1 MVSKLFIN
9 ISWVETVEL
18 CKNIFLSAHVINTV
32 TWVHLMSKQGAF
44 VFLDNKTI
52 LIGMDISALVVYFY
66 LLIQDKKGKVGL
78 ILRIYITL

>member
-1 MVSKLFIN
+1 
-9 ISWVETVEL
+9 
-18 CKNIFLSAHVINTV
+18 
-32 TWVHLMSKQGAF
+32 MSNQGAF